1 MKRKVQLYI
10 AGQQVDLG
18 DDSWILY
25 NWTREDMANPTA
37 VVNSSSH
44 QIQLPGTCRNNNV
57 FGAAFRLDRR
67 TLFGIR
73 YDGTYFDPT
82 RKTPFM
88 LYDDDG
94 TVLESG
100 YCRLDEVNTH
110 SRRHAYTVTL
120 YGGLGSY
127 FYALASKDDG
137 TPRTLADL
145 IWADMDGEDVT
156 DFGVFP
162 GPDTVQDAW
171 AYLAGETPEMKSW
184 WNCVNFAPCYNGV
197 PSDFDASH
205 ALMNNDAYAN
215 MPTGMDEDGERG
227 YEYTYKAGL
236 DCALVS
242 FTNPHTEWE
251 LGDLRWYLQR
261 PAVSVK
267 AFIAAICDP
276 RNNGGYTVT
285 LDPTFFN
292 DDNPA
297 YASAWWTLGMIA
309 TEDRNNNQDCVLNV
323 LKASKTPM
331 EYLVSY
337 AKVYGLMFLWDS
349 ARHKV
354 TIVTRATFYQQ
365 EFDGGSTPPVEGET
379 VVNPSSYDDDAS
391 EYYSLTNIQ
400 NAYADTTSTNYG
412 AVDLVRGAEAR
423 TDFYIKC
430 DFSSIPANAII
441 RSVAVKVKSLIGST
455 TSTIIASRGQNV
467 CKGTSP
473 VGENTTMTTSA
484 TVRTLDSGGSWTRA
498 ELDTLAIHFFAVR
511 GTNYPTNSFS
521 IRIYGAEVDVE
532 YEVPGSREV
541 ITQKVID
548 LSERID
554 RGQEIRQDP
563 VLADKRWYQLG
574 DGGKGEFVETYK
586 ADYGKGYAV
595 QRIDTGYE
603 FDAGTKI
610 LTEGNA
616 FQDAAEVTETDLLF
630 SEASR
635 ILGGREWLRYFQ
647 LPRYEKVTYE
657 LWNDSDES
665 KSFDMA
671 CDMEANYWDVPGSPG
686 LDWLP
691 KLQLHGADNAAQDG
705 ADVLL
710 YFAGVKDTP
719 TYASGSWNV
728 HKSYFLTGDDGAMTD
743 LAGGPCWDMRR
754 TGIQITSLPSFRRV
768 WLSGRYITESY
779 EWGAPAVRPVPGIS
793 YPSGKPTAI
802 YDRWWKRY
810 LADRYAA
817 DTRVL
822 TAMVNLRGLPVGQA
836 LLRRFYWYD
845 NALWTLNA
853 IRNHSLTSYDLTE
866 CEFVKVQDKTA
877 YTQGPGSELTQYLM
891 ITPDAAGFN
900 LNPSGE
906 TLSLEVKSSSSWSLT
921 SSATGGWLTFN
932 RTTGP
937 DGTTTLEI
945 TATANSSGG
954 RRSTTVTLDNTEG
967 ETLTI
972 SLQQNNKAQQTIS
985 LNPASI
991 TIPATGTA
999 IEGQASRG
1007 RSCRVDATSSWDV
1020 DSTTIPAWL
1029 TVIKSISGLT
1039 IKAGAN
1045 TGSERSASIK
1055 VFLTDDDTVYAA
1067 LSVVQ
1072 EAGTGG
1078 TGGITLT
1085 DGQGNT
1091 SATVQASGG
1100 SLTLVLTIPDGD
1112 DWTLTPSESWVSV
1125 SPVSG
1130 SGNTNAIAVTVPAY
1144 TGSSDRSA
1152 TITAKR
1158 SGYTEGAV
1166 FYIIQAAPAASTDYV
1181 HVGAYSN
1188 NWLVNNLDVGG
1199 NGGTGYAMNLYSS
1212 GPWTAAAD
1220 VSWIRPKYTNTF
1232 PWSGG
1237 STDSDTLWFDVDANP
1252 GAARTGRITVSLTG
1266 TNLSDTFY
1274 VNQAGD
1280 GTVTLTAAFSP
1291 GNITSGAQEVDLYI
1305 QASNGLAW
1313 TIDQISS
1320 GLTVPAGYQSGTGSA
1335 VITCTVTAASAAR
1348 TLSCRVRNTAYG
1360 VSATASV
1367 YQAAPAAT
1375 YYLRVTPFGTVN
1387 VSATTTSVSFEV
1399 QSNAS
1404 WTVSR
1409 ASGDTDVTLSRTSGS
1424 GNATVTVSFPVSIR
1438 NTART
1443 IPITFSG
1450 VSTQVVN
1457 IVQAAGEG
1465 GLDVTVT
1472 PQVVN
1477 LSGAGQSSNVT
1488 LGSTGNWT
1496 ASKDKSWITVS
1507 PTSGGSGQ
1515 GQTLTISAPRNT
1527 GEPRSGTVTVT
1538 CGSVTRTITV
1548 TQGSDAD
1555 LEVSSNAVTLGAD
1568 NNSQQAVTVYA
1579 SMAWDVNEYTDI
1591 PVWLEVSYTA
1601 HAGDP
1606 DGETLTFKAKSAN
1619 TSGSARTA
1627 TIRINLVDVPTVYK
1641 DITVTQQSAST
1652 LYVSPT
1658 AANAGNGVGTGFIH
1672 VTSNT
1677 SWRITSIEEG
1687 ITIASAAQSGT
1698 GDADVMYAYTAN
1710 PNEEVRRCRVYF
1722 ETTDGEK
1729 SAMFTLIQAAA
1740 QPAIVIEPDSALWF
1754 ESGEGGTV
1762 QLTRVVTCTGAWTAA
1777 SSNSW
1782 LQFSPSSGSAGSTT
1796 VTFTARASLT
1806 DVLHA
1811 TWTVTRGDK
1820 TKTLAATCTPAPTEL

>member
-44 QIQLPGTCRNNNV
+44 QIQLPGTCRNNGV

-120 YGGLGSY
+120 YGGLGSF
-127 FYALASKDDG
+127 FYHLAMLGDG
-137 TPRTLADL
+137 TPRTLWHLVWKDANN
-145 IWADMDGEDVT
+145 ETVT
-156 DFGVFP
+156 DFAVAP
-162 GPDTVQDAW
+162 EAATVADAW
-171 AYLAGETPEMKSW
+171 GYLDTGAAEVAPF
-184 WNCVNFAPCYNGV
+184 WNIVNFAPCYNGV

-267 AFIAAICDP
+267 AFITAICDP
-276 RNNGGYTVT
+276 QNNGGYTVT

-309 TEDRNNNQDCVLNV
+309 TEDRNNQDCLNNV
-323 LKASKTPM
+323 LMASKTPM

-337 AKVYGLMFLWDS
+337 AKIYGLMFLWDS

-354 TIVTRATFYQQ
+354 SIVTRATFYS
-365 EFDGGSTPPVEGET
+365 DGS
-379 VVNPSSYDDDAS
+379 
-391 EYYSLTNIQ
+391 
-400 NAYADTTSTNYG
+400 
-412 AVDLVRGAEAR
+412 
-423 TDFYIKC
+423 
-430 DFSSIPANAII
+430 
-441 RSVAVKVKSLIGST
+441 
-455 TSTIIASRGQNV
+455 NV
-467 CKGTSP
+467 
-473 VGENTTMTTSA
+473 
-484 TVRTLDSGGSWTRA
+484 L
-498 ELDTLAIHFFAVR
+498 
-511 GTNYPTNSFS
+511 
-521 IRIYGAEVDVE
+521 
-532 YEVPGSREV
+532 
-541 ITQKVID
+541 D
-548 LSERID
+548 LSGRID

-574 DGGKGEFVETYK
+574 DGGKGEFVENYAK
-586 ADYGKGYAV
+586 DYGKGYAV

-603 FDAGTKI
+603 FDAGTKV

-635 ILGGREWLRYFQ
+635 ILNGREWLRYFQ

-671 CDMEANYWDVPGSPG
+671 CDIEANYWDVPGAPG

-691 KLQLHGADNAAQDG
+691 KLQLHGADNKAQDG

-710 YFAGVKDTP
+710 YFSGVKDTP
-719 TYASGSWNV
+719 TYSSGSWNV
-728 HKSYFLTGDDGAMTD
+728 RKSYFITGDDGAMTD

-768 WLSGRYITESY
+768 YLSGRYITESY

-793 YPSGKPTAI
+793 YPSGRPTAI

-877 YTQGPGSELTQYLM
+877 YTQGPGSALTQYLM

-906 TLSLEVKSSSSWSLT
+906 TLSLEVKSSSPWTLTTASL
-921 SSATGGWLTFN
+921 GNWLTFN

-937 DGTTTLEI
+937 AGTTTLEI
-945 TATANSSGG
+945 TATANTSGG

-991 TIPATGTA
+991 TIPATGTGV
-999 IEGQASRG
+999 EGQASRG
-1007 RSCRVDATSSWDV
+1007 RSCRVDATDAWDV
-1020 DSTTIPAWL
+1020 DSSTIPAWL

-1039 IKAGAN
+1039 LKAGAN
-1045 TGSERSASIK
+1045 SGAARSASIK
-1055 VFLTDDDTVYAA
+1055 VYLTGDT
-1067 LSVVQ
+1067 SVFANLAVLQ
-1072 EAGTGG
+1072 EEGTGG

-1085 DGQGNT
+1085 DGQGNN
-1091 SATVQASGG
+1091 SATVQSTGG
-1100 SLTLVLTIPDGD
+1100 SLTLVLTIPDGAN
-1112 DWTLTPSESWVSV
+1112 WTLTKSENWVSV

-1130 SGNTNAIAVTVPAY
+1130 SGNTNAIAVTIPNY

-1152 TITAKR
+1152 TITATR
-1158 SGYTEGAV
+1158 EDYTEGAI
-1166 FYIIQAAPAASTDYV
+1166 FYLYQAAPAASADEIEIVRYP
-1181 HVGAYSN
+1181 SN
-1188 NWLVNNLDVGG
+1188 WFYNNLEAGATGG
-1199 NGGTGYAMNLYSS
+1199 GYAATLKAS
-1212 GPWTAAAD
+1212 GSWTASTNT
-1220 VSWIRPKYTNTF
+1220 SWIHPQTEYGA
-1232 PWSGG
+1232 WSGG
-1237 STDSDTLWFDVDANP
+1237 ATSDTTLWFGIDANN
-1252 GAARTGRITVSLTG
+1252 GAPRTGTITG
-1266 TNLSDTFY
+1266 TCGSATATFY
-1274 VNQAGD
+1274 VYQAGD
-1280 GTVTLTAAFSP
+1280 GTLTISASFNKNTIDAS
-1291 GNITSGAQEVDLYI
+1291 AQEVYLII
-1305 QASNGLAW
+1305 QAPSGLSW
-1313 TIDQISS
+1313 TIDQVSS
-1320 GLTVPAGYQSGTGSA
+1320 GLTPVSYSGSGYAEIQCNASAYTGS
-1335 VITCTVTAASAAR
+1335 TYR
-1348 TLSCRVRNTAYG
+1348 TLSARAYAT
-1360 VSATASV
+1360 SSLKSTASLR
-1367 YQAAPAAT
+1367 QNPPAASD
-1375 YYLRVTPFGTVN
+1375 YLRVTPFGTVN
-1387 VSATTTSVSFEV
+1387 VAATVTSVQFSVE
-1399 QSNAS
+1399 SSTS
-1404 WTVSR
+1404 WTVSK
-1409 ASGDTDVTLSRTSGS
+1409 ASADTDVTLSRTSGS
-1424 GNATVTVSFPVSIR
+1424 GNNTVTASFPASIR

-1450 VSTQVVN
+1450 AGQTITVN

-1465 GLDVTVT
+1465 GMDVTVV

-1477 LSGAGQSSNVT
+1477 LPGNGDAYFVT
-1488 LGSTGNWT
+1488 LGSTGTWT
-1496 ASKDKSWITVS
+1496 ASQSASWISVF
-1507 PTSGGSGQ
+1507 PTTGSSGQ
-1515 GQTLTISAPRNT
+1515 GQTLTISASRNT

-1538 CGSVTRTITV
+1538 CGNISRVITV
-1548 TQGSDAD
+1548 NQASDAD
-1555 LEVSSNAVTLGAD
+1555 IVVSSNAVTLGAD
-1568 NNSQQAVTVYA
+1568 SGSEASVIVYA
-1579 SMAWDVNEYTDI
+1579 SGMWELDEYSNIWVDAI
-1591 PVWLEVSYTA
+1591 YTA
-1601 HAGDP
+1601 HAGNAN
-1606 DGETLTFKAKSAN
+1606 GETLTFRTKSAN
-1619 TSGSARTA
+1619 TSGSSRSV
-1627 TIRINLVDVPTVYK
+1627 TIRVRLVDIQTAYQEIV
-1641 DITVTQQSAST
+1641 VTQESAST

-1677 SWRITSIEEG
+1677 SWHITSIEEG
-1687 ITIASAAQSGT
+1687 ISIASAAQSGT

-1740 QPAIVIEPDSALWF
+1740 QPAIVIDPDSALWF
-1754 ESGEGGTV
+1754 ESGEGGTL
-1762 QLTRVVTCTGAWTAA
+1762 QQTRVVTCTGAWTAA

-1782 LQFSPSSGSAGSTT
+1782 LQFTPSSGSAGSTT

>member
-44 QIQLPGTCRNNNV
+44 QISIPGTCRNNAV

-73 YDGTYFDPT
+73 YDGTFFDPT

-88 LYDDDG
+88 LYDSDG

-145 IWADMDGEDVT
+145 IWSDMDGEDVT

-162 GPDTVQDAW
+162 GPETVQDAW
-171 AYLAGETPEMKSW
+171 AYLAGETPTMKSW
-184 WNCVNFAPCYNGV
+184 WNCVNFAPCYNGI

-205 ALMNNDAYAN
+205 ALMNNEAYAN
-215 MPTGMDEDGERG
+215 MPTGMDEDDQRV

-267 AFIAAICDP
+267 AFIAAVCDP
-276 RNNGGYTVT
+276 SNNGGYTVD
-285 LDPTFFN
+285 LDATFFN

-297 YASAWWTLGMIA
+297 YASAWWTLAMIA
-309 TEDRNNNQDCVLNV
+309 TEDRASQDCIANV
-323 LKASKTPM
+323 LKASKAPM

-337 AKVYGLMFLWDS
+337 AKIYGLMFLWDS

-354 TIVTRATFYQQ
+354 SIVTRATFYQQ
-365 EFDGGSTPPVEGET
+365 EFGGGDPTEGDET
-379 VVNPSSYDDDAS
+379 VYPSSYDTENS
-391 EYYSLTNIQ
+391 VYRSLTTID
-400 NAYADTTSTNYG
+400 NAYNSADHTETRGRIN
-412 AVDLVRGAEAR
+412 LVRGSGAA
-423 TDFYIKC
+423 TDFYFTF
-430 DFSSIPANAII
+430 DFSGIPRNAVINSVTVQTRTNMTSIASGAI
-441 RSVAVKVKSLIGST
+441 S
-455 TSTIIASRGQNV
+455 SRGQNV
-467 CKGTSP
+467 CKGTTP
-473 VGENTTMTTSA
+473 VGGNTTMNTTS
-484 TVRTLDSGGSWTRA
+484 TKRTLDSGESWTRA
-498 ELDTLAIHFFAVR
+498 ELDTLTVHVFAVR
-511 GTNYPTNSFS
+511 GTSSTSSDNYINF
-521 IRIYGAEVDVE
+521 YGATITVG
-532 YEVPGSREV
+532 YEVPAAIE
-541 ITQKVID
+541 TLEVID
-548 LSERID
+548 LSARID

-574 DGGKGEFVETYK
+574 DGGKGEFVENYAK
-586 ADYGKGYAV
+586 DYGKGYAV

-603 FDAGTKI
+603 FDAGTKV
-610 LTEGNA
+610 LTDGLA
-616 FQDAAEVTETDLLF
+616 FQDAAEMTESDLLF

-635 ILGGREWLRYFQ
+635 ILAGREWLRYFQ
-647 LPRYEKVTYE
+647 LPRYENVTFE
-657 LWNDSDES
+657 LWNDAGES
-665 KSFDMA
+665 KSYDMV
-671 CDMEANYWDVPGSPG
+671 CDMEATYWDVPGSPG

-691 KLQLHGADNAAQDG
+691 KLQAHGADNKAQDG
-705 ADVLL
+705 ANVLL
-710 YFAGVKDTP
+710 YFSGIKDTP
-719 TYASGSWNV
+719 AYSSGSWNV

-754 TGIQITSLPSFRRV
+754 TGIQLVTLPSFRRV
-768 WLSGRYITESY
+768 VLSGRYITESY
-779 EWGAPAVRPVPGIS
+779 EWGAPVVRPVPNIA

-822 TAMVNLRGLPVGQA
+822 TCRADLRGLPVGQA

-845 NALWTLNA
+845 GVLWTLNA

-866 CEFVKVQDKTA
+866 CEFVKVGDKTA
-877 YTQGPGSELTQYLM
+877 YTQGPGSALTQYLM

-906 TLSLEVKSSSSWSLT
+906 TLALEVKSSSPWTLT
-921 SSATGGWLTFN
+921 TPAVVGWLTFN
-932 RTTGP
+932 TTSGP
-937 DGTTTLEI
+937 TGTSTLEI
-945 TATANSSGG
+945 TATANNSGG
-954 RRSTTVTLDNTEG
+954 RRSTTVTLTNTEG

-972 SLQQNNKAQQTIS
+972 NLQQNNKAQQSIS

-991 TIPATGTA
+991 TIPATGTT

-1007 RSCRVDATSSWDV
+1007 RSCRVDATDAWDV

-1029 TVIKSISGLT
+1029 TVIKSVSGLT

-1045 TGSERSASIK
+1045 SGAARTASVKVYLTG
-1055 VFLTDDDTVYAA
+1055 DTSVYAN
-1067 LSVVQ
+1067 LSVTQ
-1072 EAGTGG
+1072 EEGTGG

-1091 SATVQASGG
+1091 SATVQSSGG
-1100 SLTLVLTIPDGD
+1100 SLTLVLTIPDGA

-1125 SPVSG
+1125 SPASG
-1130 SGNTNAIAVTVPAY
+1130 SGNTNAIAVTIPNY

-1181 HVGAYSN
+1181 QVGAMTN
-1188 NWLVNNLDVGG
+1188 NWFVNNLDASA
-1199 NGGTGYAMNLYSS
+1199 NGASWLGMNLRAS
-1212 GPWTAAAD
+1212 GAWTAAAN
-1220 VSWIRPKYTNTF
+1220 VSWIHPKDTATF

-1237 STDSDTLWFDVDANP
+1237 ATDSDTLWFDVDANP
-1252 GAARTGRITVSLTG
+1252 GAARTGLITVSLTG
-1266 TNLSDTFY
+1266 TSLSDTFY

-1280 GTVTLTAAFSP
+1280 GTVTLTASFSP

-1320 GLTVPAGYQSGTGSA
+1320 GLTVPAAYQSGTGSA
-1335 VITCTVTAASAAR
+1335 VITCTVTSASAAR
-1348 TLSCRVRNTAYG
+1348 TLSCRVRNAAYG

-1387 VSATTTSVSFEV
+1387 VSATTTSVSFQV
-1399 QSNAS
+1399 QSNTSWSVTKAS
-1404 WTVSR
+1404 
-1409 ASGDTDVTLSRTSGS
+1409 ADTDVTISPSSGS

-1450 VSTQVVN
+1450 ASTIAVN

-1465 GLDVTVT
+1465 GMDVTVV

-1477 LSGAGQSSNVT
+1477 IAGNGDAVFVT
-1488 LGSTGNWT
+1488 LGSTGEWT
-1496 ASKDKSWITVS
+1496 ASKSDSWISVS
-1507 PTSGGSGQ
+1507 PTSGSSGQ
-1515 GQTLTISAPRNT
+1515 GQTLTISASRNT
-1527 GEPRSGTVTVT
+1527 GAARTGTVTVS
-1538 CGSVTRTITV
+1538 CGNISRVITV
-1548 TQGSDAD
+1548 NQATDSE
-1555 LEVSSNAVTLGAD
+1555 LLVSSNAVTLTAASGSEA
-1568 NNSQQAVTVYA
+1568 AVTVYA
-1579 SMAWDVNEYTDI
+1579 SGMWELDEYSNIWVDAI
-1591 PVWLEVSYTA
+1591 YTA

-1606 DGETLTFKAKSAN
+1606 DGETLTFRTKSAN
-1619 TSGSARTA
+1619 TSGSSRSE
-1627 TIRINLVDVPTVYK
+1627 TIRVRLVDNQNVYQE
-1641 DITVTQQSAST
+1641 IVVTQPSSST

-1658 AANAGNGVGTGFIH
+1658 ASQVGNGVGTGFIH

-1677 SWRITSIEEG
+1677 SWRITSFDEG

-1710 PNEEVRRCRVYF
+1710 PDEEIRRCRVYF

-1740 QPAIVIEPDSALWF
+1740 TPAIIVEPDTPLVF
-1754 ESGEGGTV
+1754 EAGEGGTT

-1777 SSNSW
+1777 SSQSW
-1782 LQFSPSSGSAGSTT
+1782 LSFSPSSGSAGSTT
-1796 VTFTARASLT
+1796 VTFTAMASLT
-1806 DVLHA
+1806 DILRA
-1811 TWTVTRGDK
+1811 TWTVTCGSK
-1820 TKTLAATCTPAPTEL
+1820 TKTIAASCVPAPSE